1 MIPSIEEANLY
12 IMHTYDRYPLLL
24 VRGEGTRVW
33 DSKGREYIDFLSGIA
48 VCNLG
53 HCHPRI
59 LEAIRDQ
66 ASKLLHVSNLFY
78 TMPQI
83 ELARRIC
90 ENSFG
95 DKVFFCNSG
104 AEANEAAIKLARKWS
119 REHLGPGRYEII
131 TMEGSF
137 HGRTLATLTAT
148 AQEKFHRGFD
158 PLLPGFKYCPFD
170 DLDALREAID
180 ERTCAVMLEP
190 IQGEG
195 GVRVPSEGYLKGVRE
210 ICDQEGILLIL
221 DEVQTG
227 MGRTGRLFAHEHWG
241 IQPDIMTLAKAL
253 GGGLPL
259 GAMVARDYVAEAFGP
274 GDHAS
279 TFGGNPI
286 SCRAG
291 CVVFE
296 ELLERGV
303 LENCQRMGDYLMEG
317 LQDLASDLGRVE
329 EVRGK
334 GLMIGVEIDG
344 DAKEII
350 RRCMRRGV
358 LIGSAGERV
367 IRFLPPLIINES
379 HVDEAIKALEGALSG
394 DG

>member
-1 MIPSIEEANLY
+1 MIASIEEANRY

-24 VRGEGTRVW
+24 VKGEGTRVW
-33 DSKGREYIDFLSGIA
+33 DSEGREYIDFLSGIA

-53 HCHPRI
+53 HCHPKI

-78 TMPQI
+78 TLPQI

-90 ENSFG
+90 ENCFG
-95 DKVFFCNSG
+95 DKVFFSNSG
-104 AEANEAAIKLARKWS
+104 AEANEAAIKLARRWS
-119 REHLGPGRYEII
+119 REHLGPGRYKIV
-131 TMEGSF
+131 TMKGSF

-148 AQEKFHRGFD
+148 GQEKFHRGFD
-158 PLLPGFKYCPFD
+158 PLVPGFKYCPYD
-170 DLDALREAID
+170 DLDALWEAID
-180 ERTCAVMLEP
+180 DRTCAVMLEP

-210 ICDQEGILLIL
+210 ICDQKGILLIL

-227 MGRTGRLFAHEHWG
+227 MGRTGRLFAYQHWD

-259 GAMVARDYVAEAFGP
+259 GATVARDYVAEAFGP

-296 ELLERGV
+296 ELLEGGV
-303 LENCQRMGDYLMEG
+303 LENCQRMGEYLMKG
-317 LQDLASDLGRVE
+317 LEDLASDLGRIK

-334 GLMIGVEIDG
+334 GLMIGVELQG
-344 DAKEII
+344 PWAKDVARGCLDRGILLNALGEEVLRII
-350 RRCMRRGV
+350 PPLVVSRADCD
-358 LIGSAGERV
+358 
-367 IRFLPPLIINES
+367 RFLEVLREVLRGI
-379 HVDEAIKALEGALSG
+379 
-394 DG
+394 

>member
-1 MIPSIEEANLY
+1 MIPSIEEANRY
-12 IMHTYDRYPLLL
+12 IMRTYDRYPLLL

-119 REHLGPGRYEII
+119 KKHLGPGRYEII

-158 PLLPGFKYCPFD
+158 PLLPGFKYCPYD

-195 GVRVPSEGYLKGVRE
+195 GVRVPSEGYLRGVRE

-259 GAMVARDYVAEAFGP
+259 GAMVARDSVAEAFGP

-286 SCRAG
+286 SCWAG

-303 LENCQRMGDYLMEG
+303 LENCQRMGDYLMKG

-334 GLMIGVEIDG
+334 GLMIGVELQG
-344 DAKEII
+344 PWAKDVV
-350 RRCMRRGV
+350 RGCLDRGILLNALGEKV
-358 LIGSAGERV
+358 LRIV
-367 IRFLPPLIINES
+367 PPLIVS
-379 HVDEAIKALEGALSG
+379 QADCDRFLEVLREVLKGI
-394 DG
+394 